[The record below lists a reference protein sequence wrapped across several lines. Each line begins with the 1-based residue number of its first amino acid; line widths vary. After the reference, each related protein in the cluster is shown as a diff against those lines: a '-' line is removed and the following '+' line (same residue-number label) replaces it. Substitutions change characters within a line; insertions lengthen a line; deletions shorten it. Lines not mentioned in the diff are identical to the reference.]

1 MIINRRLVAEHATV
15 TMLIGTRT
23 FRKALAITSA
33 DVASRFSKR
42 PGRLEKR
49 DASAFREGMM
59 FCKVRLETRAK
70 VWTMI
75 T

>member
-1 MIINRRLVAEHATV
+1 MIINHRLVAKHATI
-15 TMLIGTRT
+15 TMLIGMRM
-23 FRKALAITSA
+23 FCKALAITSA
-33 DVASRFSKR
+33 DVASHFSKH
-42 PGRLEKR
+42 PGHLEKH